1 MTRKKIDKR
10 MPHLEPSFHDILI
23 CKKNDC
29 RPFIEILIEEPE
41 NISHHNLG
49 TLMGIFQIDDRSED
63 SSYVV
68 NYLISIIKKE
78 YFSRANRGPVEN
90 FESALHKA
98 NLALAKLATHENI
111 GWIGS
116 INAICAVIEK
126 NNILL
131 SQTGNASAFLL
142 RGNTFTEITEIQ
154 DGTIDSNPLKTFQ
167 DVISG
172 KIEKNDKL
180 LLTTKEIFDIF
191 SLEEIKKSA
200 LKFSR
205 ENFIQFLNTALVN
218 ELDQVASLVI
228 DIDEKT
234 DEFPETPPTPRR
246 EDVNVFSQTAFQKEL
261 SPKILEKERA
271 KEDILRKERQEIIQE
286 LKDEAKDFVDKKT
299 GHIYIK
305 EAHNAPK
312 EAQIEKIEFDPLP
325 FFKEKFS
332 GLRHSSAKLLKNATS
347 ILKDQSASLWEKSRA
362 KISQIK
368 VKKTPPEIE
377 FLDRKTEKIDEP
389 NTVFAQT
396 EPEITPLERLSHA
409 YSKLEIKARTES
421 LVKKIK
427 PGFEWLEEKTADG
440 LILILRKPTNLT
452 IQLIESLKNKWRNH
466 KIKNQTE
473 IKTQGYPWEN
483 SPVSSDIGLQK
494 IATTP
499 LQKTTNLG
507 QFIEPKKILPNFSRL
522 KQISKSLDRKQKLS
536 ALAALVL
543 LLVVPYWIVKLEN
556 REIEKKPEIVEEI
569 PAVILPLENDL
580 NVQRIEKLNEIYG
593 GSVSRIINLND
604 KFFAQKDSEIIELE
618 TKKSF
623 PLSPDFQNPELSLG
637 MDDLNLIFIV
647 KNNKII
653 SLAPTSGKFQAN
665 SIAFPEK
672 AKIADAKTYLTYL
685 YLLDGANNQIY
696 RYPRAEGG
704 FGEKNTWLKEPLD
717 LSNAKSLA
725 INENIFIING
735 QSIIKLFRGKNQPY
749 MLEKTATPISPD
761 KLSTQNA
768 STNLYI
774 LDKTNSRII
783 KLDGE
788 GKILAQYY
796 NAEITN
802 ATDFSV
808 SEENSLVYISD
819 TNGVK
824 SFAMNQ

>member
-1 MTRKKIDKR
+1 
-10 MPHLEPSFHDILI
+10 MPHLEPNFHDILI

-29 RPFIEILIEEPE
+29 RPFLEILIEEPE
-41 NISHHNLG
+41 NISHHSLG
-49 TLMGIFQIDDRSED
+49 TLVGIFQIDDRSED

-111 GWIGS
+111 GWIGR

-154 DGTIDSNPLKTFQ
+154 DENIDSNPLKTFQ

-234 DEFPETPPTPRR
+234 DELPEVPTATRR
-246 EDVNVFSQTAFQKEL
+246 EDVNVFSQTAFQKES
-261 SPKILEKERA
+261 SPKMLEKERA

-305 EAHNAPK
+305 ETHNAP
-312 EAQIEKIEFDPLP
+312 EENHAEKIEFDPLP
-325 FFKEKFS
+325 LFKEKLS
-332 GLRHSSAKLLKNATS
+332 NLGQSTAKLLKSATGT
-347 ILKDQSASLWEKSRA
+347 IKDQSILFWEKSRT

-368 VKKTPPEIE
+368 IKKTPPEIG
-377 FLDRKTEKIDEP
+377 FLDQKTAKLDESKI
-389 NTVFAQT
+389 VFDQT
-396 EPEITPLERLSHA
+396 EPGITPLERLNHA
-409 YSKLEIKARTES
+409 YSKLEIKARAES
-421 LVKKIK
+421 LIKKIK
-427 PGFEWLEEKTADG
+427 PGVEWLEEKTADG
-440 LILILRKPTNLT
+440 LIFILRKPTNLT
-452 IQLIESLKNKWRNH
+452 IQLIESLKNKWRDH
-466 KIKNQTE
+466 KIKNQNET
-473 IKTQGYPWEN
+473 KNQRYPWEN
-483 SPVSSDIGLQK
+483 SPTSSDTEPQK
-494 IATTP
+494 ITTTP
-499 LQKTTNLG
+499 VQKTTNLG

-536 ALAALVL
+536 ALAALVI

-556 REIEKKPEIVEEI
+556 RKVEKKPEIVEEI
-569 PAVILPLENDL
+569 PVIILPLENDL
-580 NVQRIEKLNEIYG
+580 NVQRIETLNEIYVG
-593 GSVSRIINLND
+593 NVAQIINLND
-604 KFFAQKDSEIIELE
+604 KFFAQKDSEIIDLE

-623 PLSPDFQNPELSLG
+623 PLSSNFQNPELSLG

-647 KNNKII
+647 KNNKVT

-685 YLLDGANNQIY
+685 YLLDGNNNQIY

-704 FGEKNTWLKEPLD
+704 FGEKSTWLKETLD
-717 LSNAKSLA
+717 LSGAKSLA
-725 INENIFIING
+725 INENIFVING
-735 QSIIKLFRGKNQPY
+735 QNILKLFRGKNQPY
-749 MLEKTATPISPD
+749 TPEKTVTPISPD
-761 KLSTQNA
+761 KLYAQNT

-774 LDKTNSRII
+774 LDKTNARII
-783 KLDGE
+783 KLDGD

-796 NAEITN
+796 NASIADTIN
-802 ATDFSV
+802 FSV
-808 SEENSLVYISD
+808 SEKTNLVYLSD
-819 TNGVK
+819 TNGIK
-824 SFAMNQ
+824 SFAINQ